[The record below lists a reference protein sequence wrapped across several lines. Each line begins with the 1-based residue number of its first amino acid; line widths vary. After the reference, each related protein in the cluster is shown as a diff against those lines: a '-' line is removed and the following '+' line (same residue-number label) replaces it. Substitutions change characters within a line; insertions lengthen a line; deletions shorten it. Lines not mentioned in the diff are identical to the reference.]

1 MRETRLLINQNCYR
15 YNIPIFLNKRFP
27 PPLIFIFLNNIAT
40 RIERSVSKNN
50 RKNSDNRERS
60 RTERFSFR
68 IKFNEGICNI
78 ISDEICRIISG
89 SINIWYFPCV
99 KWNSARNTHRPSVII
114 ESPYSSSRQR
124 SRTVGGWSMESY
136 LYALQPRCKTS
147 FRKFIND
154 KDGITNKIIWRN
166 SLSISSNF
174 DSPSNLS
181 TDWCSKKIGQGRAEK
196 RAREEA
202 CGLERS
208 RNGGG
213 RAWRNQVGGR
223 WNGRFEI

>member
-1 MRETRLLINQNCYR
+1 MRETRLLINQIRIVIDTTFQYFWTNVSLKIY
-15 YNIPIFLNKRFP
+15 P

-40 RIERSVSKNN
+40 RIERSVSKNS
-50 RKNSDNRERS
+50 RRNSDNRERS

-136 LYALQPRCKTS
+136 YKRYNLVAKPR

-166 SLSISSNF
+166 SLSISSISILF
-174 DSPSNLS
+174 RIFPPIDVRR
-181 TDWCSKKIGQGRAEK
+181 G
-196 RAREEA
+196 
-202 CGLERS
+202 
-208 RNGGG
+208 
-213 RAWRNQVGGR
+213 
-223 WNGRFEI
+223 